1 MCIQISSLHSITSVS
16 LDKVYQGSRIFSEQ
30 KFRFPWHKMT
40 FTINWLFCPY
50 RSNQHRS
57 WTVFHS
63 HLLYWSTDI
72 LSNWKNGKKHTQHNK
87 KQGPHSLF
95 LQTDNLLS
103 SSCVSI
109 RIFNLTSQIDIEWCR
124 LCCFMGYSEI
134 ASWCGFPR
142 IEDHGVTLL
151 TVASWRGDLVS
162 IKYISSF
169 LWISEI
175 YITHKKQ
182 ESGKLFYMKSWL
194 FFSSIA
200 KSSGK
205 F

>member
-1 MCIQISSLHSITSVS
+1 MCIQISSFHSITSVS

-30 KFRFPWHKMT
+30 KFRFPWHKMK

-63 HLLYWSTDI
+63 HLLYWSTVI
-72 LSNWKNGKKHTQHNK
+72 LSNRKNGKKHTRHNK
-87 KQGPHSLF
+87 KQVPPSLF

-134 ASWCGFPR
+134 ASWCGFPPY
-142 IEDHGVTLL
+142 
-151 TVASWRGDLVS
+151 WRQWGDFVDRR
-162 IKYISSF
+162 F
-169 LWISEI
+169 LERGLGINQI
-175 YITHKKQ
+175 Y
-182 ESGKLFYMKSWL
+182 F
-194 FFSSIA
+194 FFSMNLRNLHNTQEA
-200 KSSGK
+200 GK
-205 F
+205 W

>member
-1 MCIQISSLHSITSVS
+1 VLF
-16 LDKVYQGSRIFSEQ
+16 KVGTFYKLYQGSRNFSEQ
-30 KFRFPWHKMT
+30 KFRFPWHKMK

-57 WTVFHS
+57 WTILHS
-63 HLLYWSTDI
+63 HLLYWWTVI
-72 LSNWKNGKKHTQHNK
+72 LSNWKNGKKHGQHNK

-95 LQTDNLLS
+95 LQTGNLP

-109 RIFNLTSQIDIEWCR
+109 RIFNLTSQIDIECVV
-124 LCCFMGYSEI
+124 
-134 ASWCGFPR
+134 SWATRRSLHGVGFQR

-169 LWISEI
+169 LWISLRNVHNTQEAGKWWAFWYEI
-175 YITHKKQ
+175 RIII
-182 ESGKLFYMKSWL
+182 
-194 FFSSIA
+194 FFHS
-200 KSSGK
+200 
-205 F
+205 